1 MSGYSSRKRS
11 PDGDW
16 NNATGTLTQ
25 LDHPGH
31 FSQELVFGGFEGP
44 AVDYN
49 VVWLDEESAIEY
61 KQLPEIIVVMV
72 TEYGNGHRE
81 TCNAM

>member
-1 MSGYSSRKRS
+1 MTWRQGEEILVKKRVCYIAPVNVFLSGYSSRKRS

-31 FSQELVFGGFEGP
+31 FSQELVFGDFEGP

-49 VVWLDEESAIEY
+49 VVWLDEETAIE
-61 KQLPEIIVVMV
+61 
-72 TEYGNGHRE
+72 
-81 TCNAM
+81 

>member
-1 MSGYSSRKRS
+1 MTWRQGEEILVNKESATSLTVNVFLSGYSSRKRS

-31 FSQELVFGGFEGP
+31 FSQELVFGDFEGP

-49 VVWLDEESAIEY
+49 VVWLDEETAIE
-61 KQLPEIIVVMV
+61 
-72 TEYGNGHRE
+72 
-81 TCNAM
+81 